1 MIAPAHRVDRPCDL
15 QPPYPRMVAGRTA
28 VRVAVALGL
37 PDGRAG
43 KVTASRNGLRERAS
57 PATVGQSPKAPRR
70 QECPRS
76 SAPCIAAEF
85 AVSEV
90 GEQDDHARHDGRNSE
105 LAKERDMA
113 IKRMRHAILQDSS
126 VCYYL
131 VYADALSNSDY
142 DIVRNLNDKNQHK
155 HIQLDSLM
163 MNWDREPVP
172 KLGKVLWLL
181 DKIL

>member
-1 MIAPAHRVDRPCDL
+1 
-15 QPPYPRMVAGRTA
+15 
-28 VRVAVALGL
+28 
-37 PDGRAG
+37 
-43 KVTASRNGLRERAS
+43 
-57 PATVGQSPKAPRR
+57 
-70 QECPRS
+70 
-76 SAPCIAAEF
+76 
-85 AVSEV
+85 
-90 GEQDDHARHDGRNSE
+90 
-105 LAKERDMA
+105 MA